1 MPGTGRRRGEPVTR
15 YTIDPGSTTVWI
27 DARSSLHPIH
37 SETTGME
44 GYFEGEVSADG
55 LLDVTVPAQA
65 SLELEISK
73 MSSGNGL
80 YDREMMR
87 RVEARRYPKITAK
100 LQSMTATETQGR
112 YLAEGDIT
120 FKGVTQRV
128 SDEVTLSAPKAETI
142 VFEGEHV
149 FNLPDFGMDPPKIM
163 MLKVYPDVTIR
174 VRIVAKAAP

>member
-1 MPGTGRRRGEPVTR
+1 
-15 YTIDPGSTTVWI
+15 
-27 DARSSLHPIH
+27 
-37 SETTGME
+37 
-44 GYFEGEVSADG
+44 
-55 LLDVTVPAQA
+55 
-65 SLELEISK
+65 
-73 MSSGNGL
+73 
-80 YDREMMR
+80 
-87 RVEARRYPKITAK
+87 
-100 LQSMTATETQGR
+100 MTATETQGR

>member
-1 MPGTGRRRGEPVTR
+1 VSR
-15 YTIDPGSTTVWI
+15 YTVDPGRTTVWI

-37 SETTGME
+37 SETHGME
-44 GYFEGEVSADG
+44 GYFDGEVDGSG
-55 LLDVTVPAQA
+55 LLDVTAPVQA
-65 SLELEISK
+65 SLELELAK

-87 RVEARRYPKITAK
+87 RVDARRFPKITAK
-100 LQSMTATETQGR
+100 LQSMTATETDGR

-128 SDEVTLSAPKAETI
+128 SDEVTLSAPEAGTI
-142 VFEGEHV
+142 VFEGQHV

-163 MLKVYPDVTIR
+163 MLRVYPDVTIR
-174 VRIVAKAAP
+174 VRIVAKAAS

>member
-1 MPGTGRRRGEPVTR
+1 MTR
-15 YTIDPGSTTVWI
+15 YTIDPVRTTVWI

-44 GYFEGEVSADG
+44 GYFDGEVDGDG
-55 LLDVTVPAQA
+55 LLDVTAPAQA
-65 SLELEISK
+65 SLELEIAK

-87 RVEARRYPKITAK
+87 RVDARRFPKIMAK
-100 LQSMTATETQGR
+100 LQSVTATETKGS

-128 SDEVTLSAPKAETI
+128 SDEVTLSTPEAGTI

-174 VRIVAKAAP
+174 VRIVAKQAS